1 MMSALSGDTLVI
13 LHHLVQSRGVA
24 ILFNNNFELKVQKVY
39 KDVVGNFMFISL
51 TTMDMLLMFTVLTV
65 LRF

>member
-39 KDVVGNFMFISL
+39 KDADGNFVLISP
-51 TTMDMLLMFTVLTV
+51 
-65 LRF
+65 